1 MMAELRMEMAE
12 QKTIEDKA
20 KAYDTLIELM
30 NNAIGY
36 MTGRMDENEIADTLD
51 TSVEM
56 IDAILNEDYE
66 EIANLS

>member
-56 IDAILNEDYE
+56 IDAVINEDYE